1 MIVLACQAV
10 FKSLQLQMKE
20 NGMAWWA
27 CLSCLSFSHKINAQF
42 KNISHK
48 MEYMDAKI
56 TGNAENINKT
66 RKEVDK
72 LDGCLKRVERK
83 G

>member
-1 MIVLACQAV
+1 
-10 FKSLQLQMKE
+10 
-20 NGMAWWA
+20 
-27 CLSCLSFSHKINAQF
+27 
-42 KNISHK
+42 
-48 MEYMDAKI
+48 MDAKI